1 MTRARD
7 RMQSPHAGQE
17 AGPLDILVAIFSDTE
32 AWTIPR
38 ARVDDLRRRF
48 PDVRFLHAE
57 SVEEMVRLIPTAE
70 VAFTSRLTE
79 RAFDAAPALRWVHSP
94 AAGVG
99 SMLFPAMTASRVVIS
114 NSRGM
119 NAVAVAEHA
128 LTLILA
134 ALRRLPEALRA
145 QSERRWIANELS
157 GLPSLRGRTL
167 LVAGLGAIGCE
178 LARMASGL
186 GMRVVG
192 TRRETGEP
200 LPDGVAEAHSPSAL
214 PALLPRADVVVL
226 AAPLTAETRGMI
238 GAAELALMKPSAWLV
253 NVARGS
259 SSTSGRSSSRW
270 SAERSP
276 ARPWTSSSTNPCR
289 RRARCGRCPTS
300 SSRRTSPA
308 FATTTGRRPPS
319 SSPQTSAAIAR
330 AKPWRTSSTNGRD
343 TDRTGAQGGRKG
355 VGRPFGR

>member
-1 MTRARD
+1 MTRSRD
-7 RMQSPHAGQE
+7 PLQSPYAGHE
-17 AGPLDILVAIFSDTE
+17 AGPLDVLVAIFSDTE

-192 TRRETGEP
+192 TRRDTGEP

-253 NVARGS
+253 NVARGKLVDERALVLALERGALAGAALDVFEHEPLPS
-259 SSTSGRSSSRW
+259 ASPLW
-270 SAERSP
+270 SMPNVVITPHVAGFRHDYWEAATELFAANLCSY
-276 ARPWTSSSTNPCR
+276 
-289 RRARCGRCPTS
+289 RAGEVV
-300 SSRRTSPA
+300 A
-308 FATTTGRRPPS
+308 NMVDK
-319 SSPQTSAAIAR
+319 R
-330 AKPWRTSSTNGRD
+330 AGY
-343 TDRTGAQGGRKG
+343 
-355 VGRPFGR
+355 